1 MQFGATH
8 YRSMDGNKIIAFA
21 LDKYYEVMLRRQNTC
36 CARGSMQMRSELCC
50 PIRSLLILGST
61 VRVPWGFAT

>member
-1 MQFGATH
+1 
-8 YRSMDGNKIIAFA
+8 MDGNKIIAFA

-36 CARGSMQMRSELCC
+36 CARGNMQMRSE
-50 PIRSLLILGST
+50 LLILGST